1 MEAAPGTSSGG
12 AGGEGAGGTKVNQEL
27 WYACAG
33 PLVTLPP
40 AGSLVVYFPQGHSE
54 QVAASMRKDAN
65 AKIPSYP
72 NLPSKLIC
80 ILHSVTMHA
89 DPDTDEVYARMTLQ
103 PVSNVTQCDKETLL
117 ASELALKQ
125 TRPQTEFFCKT
136 LTASD
141 TSTHGGF
148 SVPRRAA
155 ERIFPHLPKRHLL
168 TTGWSLFV
176 SGKRLIAGDSVLFI
190 RDGKQQLLLGIRR
203 ANRQPVNL
211 SSSVLSSDSMH
222 IGILAA
228 AAHAA
233 ANNSQFTVFYNPRAS
248 LSEFVIPFAK
258 YQKAVCSNQLSLGM
272 RFRMMFETEE
282 SGTRRYMG
290 TITGISDM
298 DPVRWKNSQWRNV
311 QVAWDEAA
319 PSERRTRVSLW
330 EIEPIIAPFF
340 IYPSPLFTA
349 KRPRQPGITD
359 EDSSE
364 MDNLFKRN
372 MPWFGEEIYK
382 KDLNTQN
389 SLVPGLS
396 LVQWMNMQQNP
407 SLTCTVMQP
416 ELLNSLTGKPVQ
428 TLTAADLSRQ
438 ISFQPQFLQQNN
450 IQFNTSLLPPQ
461 NQQTEQ
467 LAKVIATPNQLGSVI
482 VPQKVVQDCNSE
494 KKQHPDP
501 DPVPVTQPLQGSQP
515 TTSIVQP
522 QLVNTQLQQPQVI
535 LQVQPQQPQVI
546 LQAQFQQQQPLVQN
560 HTIVQGGLEQIQLLQ
575 QQQQHLQ
582 QQPQQVQQSVQEQQQ
597 TKIQPLQ
604 VPNGTNIVTQISD
617 HQMKTQLLKA
627 LQPQQPPIMGQQKTI
642 LDLQQQAV
650 NSQSTA
656 QQCSLVATQ
665 VVGLHNSSIIQYP
678 MQQKTQPHQPIHVF
692 PGNTVCVA
700 KSEIVSSMHD
710 HSLHVPGGVQLLKTD
725 DVPSS
730 STSPSTNNNPVLL
743 QSIPSSSKNQSLPN
757 AAKTP
762 QSSLV
767 LGSTHEHGMKPYES
781 THHTLV
787 IPKMAEQR
795 PSTGQ
800 EYMNST
806 PHMDYLDTSS
816 SATSVCLSQADGSMQ
831 QNLPPSSFNQ
841 HQLLRETV
849 PDSEFEVT
857 DPGNNFLFG
866 ANIDGHLE
874 SLHEDGLLGN
884 TFETEKYMGQ
894 MPRDGISN
902 YISSK
907 DSQQELSSSMVS
919 HSFGAADIAF
929 NSIDSSIN
937 DIPLLNRNSRPPAP
951 AHQRI
956 RTYTKVHKR
965 GAVGRSIDINR
976 YSGYDEL
983 KHDIARMFGIE
994 GQLSDQNRVGWKLV
1008 YEDHEKDV
1016 LLVGDDPWEDFVN
1029 CVRCIRIL
1037 SPQEERQM
1045 RLVSDFGDSFIPNQA
1060 CSTSDGVHPWRVT
1073 EYPLNCA
1080 CEKHSLTGGPRYTST
1095 EKASEDHND
1104 GGLMD
1109 VDGASSPYARTR
1121 NPREGIAV
1129 GSAAPRHQ
1137 P

>member
-1 MEAAPGTSSGG
+1 MAAPGTSSGG
-12 AGGEGAGGTKVNQEL
+12 AGGEGGGGGTKVNQEL

-33 PLVTLPP
+33 PLVALPP

-54 QVAASMRKDAN
+54 QVASSMQKDAD

-80 ILHSVTMHA
+80 ILSSVTMHA

-103 PVSNVTQCDKETLL
+103 PVNNVTQCDKETLL

-125 TRPQTEFFCKT
+125 TRPLTEFFCKT

-155 ERIFPHLPKRHLL
+155 ERIFPHLPPAQELQARDLHDSIWTFRHIYRGQPKRHLL

-176 SGKRLIAGDSVLFI
+176 SGKRLLAGDSVLFI
-190 RDGKQQLLLGIRR
+190 RDARQQLLLGIRR

-222 IGILAA
+222 IGILAS

-233 ANNSQFTVFYNPRAS
+233 ASNSQFTVFYNPRAS
-248 LSEFVIPFAK
+248 PSEFVIPFAK
-258 YQKAVCSNQLSLGM
+258 YQKAVYSNQLSLGM

-290 TITGISDM
+290 TITGVSDM
-298 DPVRWKNSQWRNV
+298 DPVRWKNSQWRNI

-330 EIEPIIAPFF
+330 EIEPVIAPFF

-359 EDSSE
+359 DETSDME
-364 MDNLFKRN
+364 NLFKRT

-389 SLVPGLS
+389 NLVPGLS
-396 LVQWMNMQQNP
+396 LVQWMQQNP
-407 SLTCTVMQP
+407 SLTSTVGQP
-416 ELLNSLTGKPVQ
+416 ELLNSLAGKPVQ
-428 TLTAADLSRQ
+428 TLAAADLSRQ

-467 LAKVIATPNQLGSVI
+467 LAKVIATPNQSGSVM
-482 VPQKVVQDCNSE
+482 VSQKVVQDCNPE
-494 KKQHPDP
+494 QKQHAI
-501 DPVPVTQPLQGSQP
+501 TQPVQGNQP
-515 TTSIVQP
+515 MKSVAQP
-522 QLVNTQLQQPQVI
+522 QFVVQNQL
-535 LQVQPQQPQVI
+535 LQPQVI
-546 LQAQFQQQQPLVQN
+546 LQAQPQQSQVIVQAQIQQQPLVQN
-560 HTIVQGGLEQIQLLQ
+560 HTILQSGTQQIHLLQ
-575 QQQQHLQ
+575 QQQPHLQ
-582 QQPQQVQQSVQEQQQ
+582 RQPLQVQQSVQEQQQ
-597 TKIQPLQ
+597 IKIQPIQ
-604 VPNGTNIVTQISD
+604 VPNDMNMITQLSD
-617 HQMKTQLLKA
+617 HQMKIQLLKA
-627 LQPQQPPIMGQQKTI
+627 LQPQQPLVMEQQKMI
-642 LDLQQQAV
+642 LDLQHQTV
-650 NSQSTA
+650 NSNSQSSA
-656 QQCSLVATQ
+656 QQCAQ
-665 VVGLHNSSIIQYP
+665 VGGMHNSNTIQYLT
-678 MQQKTQPHQPIHVF
+678 QQKTQPHQPIQDF
-692 PGNTVCVA
+692 PGNAASVA
-700 KSEIVSSMHD
+700 NPEIATSVGARF
-710 HSLHVPGGVQLLKTD
+710 LHVPGGVQSLKTE

-730 STSPSTNNNPVLL
+730 STSPPTNNNPVLS
-743 QSIPSSSKNQSLPN
+743 QSVPCSSKDKSLL
-757 AAKTP
+757 AVAKTP
-762 QSSLV
+762 QSSAIVSPTL
-767 LGSTHEHGMKPYES
+767 EQGMKPYES
-781 THHTLV
+781 TQQMV
-787 IPKMAEQR
+787 MIPKMAEQKPGTR
-795 PSTGQ
+795 QDYVNNTQ
-800 EYMNST
+800 
-806 PHMDYLDTSS
+806 MDYLDTSS
-816 SATSVCLSQADGSMQ
+816 SANSVCLSQADGSLH
-831 QNLPPSSFNQ
+831 QNFPSSSFNQ

-874 SLHEDGLLGN
+874 SLNADALLAN
-884 TFETEKYMGQ
+884 NFETEKYMDQ
-894 MPRDGISN
+894 MPGHGISD

-907 DSQQELSSSMVS
+907 DSQQELSSSMIS
-919 HSFGAADIAF
+919 HSFGVAEIAF

-937 DIPLLNRNSRPPAP
+937 DTPFLNRNSRPPRP

-965 GAVGRSIDINR
+965 GAVGRSIDINQ

-983 KHDIARMFGIE
+983 KHDVARMFGIE
-994 GQLSDQNRVGWKLV
+994 GQLSDQNRGGWKLV

-1029 CVRCIRIL
+1029 CIRCIRIL
-1037 SPQEERQM
+1037 SPQEEMQM
-1045 RLVSDFGDSFIPNQA
+1045 RLASDFGDSFLPNQA
-1060 CSTSDGVHPWRVT
+1060 CSSSDGVHPWRV
-1073 EYPLNCA
+1073 
-1080 CEKHSLTGGPRYTST
+1080 SG
-1095 EKASEDHND
+1095 D
-1104 GGLMD
+1104 
-1109 VDGASSPYARTR
+1109 
-1121 NPREGIAV
+1121 
-1129 GSAAPRHQ
+1129 
-1137 P
+1137 

>member
-1 MEAAPGTSSGG
+1 MAAPGTSSGG
-12 AGGEGAGGTKVNQEL
+12 AGGEGGGGGTKVNQEL

-33 PLVTLPP
+33 PLVALPP

-54 QVAASMRKDAN
+54 QVAASMRKDAD

-80 ILHSVTMHA
+80 ILNSVTMLA

-103 PVSNVTQCDKETLL
+103 PVSNCDKETLL

-155 ERIFPHLPKRHLL
+155 ERIFPHLDFSMQPPAQELQARDLHDATWTFRHIFRGQPKRHLL

-176 SGKRLIAGDSVLFI
+176 SGKRLVAGDSVLFI
-190 RDGKQQLLLGIRR
+190 RDARQQLLLGIRR

-248 LSEFVIPFAK
+248 PSEFVIPFAK
-258 YQKAVCSNQLSLGM
+258 YQKAVYSNQLSLGM

-298 DPVRWKNSQWRNV
+298 DPVRWKNSHWRNI

-330 EIEPIIAPFF
+330 EIEPVIAPFF

-349 KRPRQPGITD
+349 KRPRQPGMTD
-359 EDSSE
+359 DDTSDME
-364 MDNLFKRN
+364 NLFKRT
-372 MPWFGEEIYK
+372 MPWFGEDIYK

-396 LVQWMNMQQNP
+396 LVQWMQQNP
-407 SLTCTVMQP
+407 SLTNTVVQP
-416 ELLNSLTGKPVQ
+416 ELLNSLAGKPVQ
-428 TLTAADLSRQ
+428 TLSAADLSRQ

-450 IQFNTSLLPPQ
+450 IQFNSSLLPPQ

-467 LAKVIATPNQLGSVI
+467 LAKVIATPNKPGSGTVS
-482 VPQKVVQDCNSE
+482 QKVVQDCNPE
-494 KKQHPDP
+494 KQHAI
-501 DPVPVTQPLQGSQP
+501 TQPVQGSQP
-515 TTSIVQP
+515 MISAAQP
-522 QLVNTQLQQPQVI
+522 QFVVQNQFQQSQVI
-535 LQVQPQQPQVI
+535 FQAQPQQPQVI
-546 LQAQFQQQQPLVQN
+546 LQAQPQQPQVILQAQPQQPQVIVQAQIEQQQPFVQN
-560 HTIVQGGLEQIQLLQ
+560 PTILQGGLQQVQLLQ
-575 QQQQHLQ
+575 QQQPHLQ

-597 TKIQPLQ
+597 IKIQPVQ
-604 VPNGTNIVTQISD
+604 EPNDTNMIAQLSD
-617 HQMKTQLLKA
+617 HQMKIQLLKA
-627 LQPQQPPIMGQQKTI
+627 LQPQQPLIMEQQKMI
-642 LDLQQQAV
+642 LDLQHQTV
-650 NSQSTA
+650 NSNSQSTT
-656 QQCSLVATQ
+656 QQCAQVSTQ
-665 VVGLHNSSIIQYP
+665 VGGMRNSNTIQYLT
-678 MQQKTQPHQPIHVF
+678 QQKTQSHQPIQDF
-692 PGNTVCVA
+692 PRNAVSVA
-700 KSEIVSSMHD
+700 NPEIATSMGAR
-710 HSLHVPGGVQLLKTD
+710 LLRVPNGVQPLKTE

-730 STSPSTNNNPVLL
+730 STSPPTNNNPVLL
-743 QSIPSSSKNQSLPN
+743 QSVPCSSKNQSLLT

-762 QSSLV
+762 QSSAV
-767 LGSTHEHGMKPYES
+767 VGPTFEQGMKPHES
-781 THHTLV
+781 TQQMV
-787 IPKMAEQR
+787 MIPKMAEPR
-795 PSTGQ
+795 PATRQ
-800 EYMNST
+800 EYVNNNQ
-806 PHMDYLDTSS
+806 MDYLDTSS
-816 SATSVCLSQADGSMQ
+816 SATSVCLSQADGSLH
-831 QNLPPSSFNQ
+831 QNFPSSSFNQ

-857 DPGNNFLFG
+857 DPGNNFVFG

-874 SLHEDGLLGN
+874 SLNADALLAN
-884 TFETEKYMGQ
+884 NFETEKYMDH
-894 MPRDGISN
+894 MPGHGVSN
-902 YISSK
+902 YVSSK
-907 DSQQELSSSMVS
+907 DSQQELSSSMIS
-919 HSFGAADIAF
+919 HSFGIADIAF
-929 NSIDSSIN
+929 NSIDSIN
-937 DIPLLNRNSRPPAP
+937 DNPFLNRNSRPSAP
-951 AHQRI
+951 QRI

-983 KHDIARMFGIE
+983 KHDVARMFGIE
-994 GQLSDQNRVGWKLV
+994 GQLSDQNRGGWKLV

-1037 SPQEERQM
+1037 SPQEEMQM
-1045 RLVSDFGDSFIPNQA
+1045 RLASDFGDSFLPNQA
-1060 CSTSDGVHPWRVT
+1060 CSSSDGGHPWRVT
-1073 EYPLNCA
+1073 
-1080 CEKHSLTGGPRYTST
+1080 G
-1095 EKASEDHND
+1095 D
-1104 GGLMD
+1104 
-1109 VDGASSPYARTR
+1109 
-1121 NPREGIAV
+1121 
-1129 GSAAPRHQ
+1129 
-1137 P
+1137 

>member
-1 MEAAPGTSSGG
+1 
-12 AGGEGAGGTKVNQEL
+12 
-27 WYACAG
+27 
-33 PLVTLPP
+33 
-40 AGSLVVYFPQGHSE
+40 
-54 QVAASMRKDAN
+54 MRKDAD

-80 ILHSVTMHA
+80 ILRSVTMLA

-103 PVSNVTQCDKETLL
+103 PVSNVTHCDKETLL
-117 ASELALKQ
+117 ASDLALKQ

-155 ERIFPHLPKRHLL
+155 ERIFPHLDFSMQPPAQELQARDLHDAIWTFRHIYRGQPKRHLL

-176 SGKRLIAGDSVLFI
+176 SGKRLLAGDSVLFI
-190 RDGKQQLLLGIRR
+190 RDGRQQLLLGIRR

-248 LSEFVIPFAK
+248 PSEFVIPFAK
-258 YQKAVCSNQLSLGM
+258 YQKAVYSNQLSLGM

-282 SGTRRYMG
+282 SATRRYMG

-298 DPVRWKNSQWRNV
+298 DPVRWKNSQWRNI

-319 PSERRTRVSLW
+319 PTERRTRVSLW
-330 EIEPIIAPFF
+330 EVEPVIAPFF

-359 EDSSE
+359 DDSSE
-364 MDNLFKRN
+364 MDTLFKRT
-372 MPWFGEEIYK
+372 MPWFGEEIGK
-382 KDLNTQN
+382 KDLSTQN

-396 LVQWMNMQQNP
+396 LVQWMNMQQTS
-407 SLTCTVMQP
+407 SLTSTVMQP
-416 ELLNSLTGKPVQ
+416 ELLNSLAGKPVQ
-428 TLTAADLSRQ
+428 TLAAADLSRQ

-467 LAKVIATPNQLGSVI
+467 LANVIATPNQLGSVI
-482 VPQKVVQDCNSE
+482 VPQKVVPNCSSE
-494 KKQHPDP
+494 QKQN
-501 DPVPVTQPLQGSQP
+501 PVTQPLQVSQP
-515 TTSIVQP
+515 MISMAQP
-522 QLVNTQLQQPQVI
+522 QLVHTQLQQPQVI
-535 LQVQPQQPQVI
+535 LQAQPQQPQVI
-546 LQAQFQQQQPLVQN
+546 VQAQLQQQQPLVQN
-560 HTIVQGGLEQIQLLQ
+560 HTTIQGGLQQIQLLQ
-575 QQQQHLQ
+575 QQHPHLQ
-582 QQPQQVQQSVQEQQQ
+582 QQQVQQSVQEQQQ
-597 TKIQPLQ
+597 IKIQPFQ
-604 VPNGTNIVTQISD
+604 VPNDANMVTQLSD
-617 HQMKTQLLKA
+617 QMKIQLLKA
-627 LQPQQPPIMGQQKTI
+627 LQPQQPLVMDQQKMI

-656 QQCSLVATQ
+656 QQCSQVATQ
-665 VVGLHNSSIIQYP
+665 VVGLHSSSTIQYP
-678 MQQKTQPHQPIHVF
+678 TQQKTQPHKTIQDF
-692 PGNTVCVA
+692 PGNAVSIV
-700 KSEIVSSMHD
+700 KSENVTSMGAR
-710 HSLHVPGGVQLLKTD
+710 SLHVPGGVQSMKTD
-725 DVPSS
+725 EVPSS
-730 STSPSTNNNPVLL
+730 STSPSTNNNPVILR
-743 QSIPSSSKNQSLPN
+743 STPSSSKNQCLST
-757 AAKTP
+757 ATKAP
-762 QSSLV
+762 QSSVV
-767 LGSTHEHGMKPYES
+767 LGCTLEQGMKPYES
-781 THHTLV
+781 TQHTMA
-787 IPKMAEQR
+787 IPKMAEER
-795 PSTGQ
+795 PATGQ
-800 EYMNST
+800 DYMNST
-806 PHMDYLDTSS
+806 QIEYLDTSS
-816 SATSVCLSQADGSMQ
+816 SATSVCLSQADGSLQ
-831 QNLPPSSFNQ
+831 QNFPPSFNQ
-841 HQLLRETV
+841 HQTLRETV

-857 DPGNNFLFG
+857 DPGTNFLFG
-866 ANIDGHLE
+866 ANIDGHMEPLN
-874 SLHEDGLLGN
+874 EDALLGN
-884 TFETEKYMGQ
+884 TFETEKYMDQ
-894 MPRDGISN
+894 MPGNGISN

-907 DSQQELSSSMVS
+907 DAQQELSSSVIS
-919 HSFGAADIAF
+919 HSFGVADIAF

-937 DIPLLNRNSRPPAP
+937 DIPFLNRNSRAPGP

-994 GQLSDQNRVGWKLV
+994 GQLSDQNRVCWKLV

-1045 RLVSDFGDSFIPNQA
+1045 RLASDYGDSFLGNQA
-1060 CSTSDGVHPWRVT
+1060 CSSSDGVHPWRVT
-1073 EYPLNCA
+1073 
-1080 CEKHSLTGGPRYTST
+1080 G
-1095 EKASEDHND
+1095 D
-1104 GGLMD
+1104 
-1109 VDGASSPYARTR
+1109 
-1121 NPREGIAV
+1121 
-1129 GSAAPRHQ
+1129 
-1137 P
+1137 

>member
-1 MEAAPGTSSGG
+1 MAAPGTSSGG
-12 AGGEGAGGTKVNQEL
+12 AGGEGGGGGTKVNQEL

-33 PLVTLPP
+33 PLVALPP

-54 QVAASMRKDAN
+54 QVAASMRKDAD

-80 ILHSVTMHA
+80 ILNSVTMLT

-155 ERIFPHLPKRHLL
+155 ERIFPHLDFSMQPPAQELQARDLHDSTWTFRHIFRGQPKRHLL

-176 SGKRLIAGDSVLFI
+176 SGKRLVAGDSVLFI
-190 RDGKQQLLLGIRR
+190 RDARQQLLLGIRR

-248 LSEFVIPFAK
+248 PSEFVIPFAK
-258 YQKAVCSNQLSLGM
+258 YQKAVYSNQLSLGM

-298 DPVRWKNSQWRNV
+298 DPVRWKNSQWRNI

-330 EIEPIIAPFF
+330 EIEPVIAPFF

-349 KRPRQPGITD
+349 KRPRQPGIIDDDTSD
-359 EDSSE
+359 ME
-364 MDNLFKRN
+364 NLFKRTV
-372 MPWFGEEIYK
+372 PWFGEEIYK

-396 LVQWMNMQQNP
+396 LVQWMQQNP
-407 SLTCTVMQP
+407 SLTNTAVQP
-416 ELLNSLTGKPVQ
+416 ELLNSLAGKPVQ
-428 TLTAADLSRQ
+428 TLAAADLSRQ

-467 LAKVIATPNQLGSVI
+467 LAKVIATPNQSGNVTVS
-482 VPQKVVQDCNSE
+482 QKVVQDCNPE
-494 KKQHPDP
+494 KKQHAI
-501 DPVPVTQPLQGSQP
+501 TQPVQGSQP
-515 TTSIVQP
+515 MISAAQP
-522 QLVNTQLQQPQVI
+522 QFVVQNQFQQPQVI
-535 LQVQPQQPQVI
+535 LQAQPQQPQVI
-546 LQAQFQQQQPLVQN
+546 LQAQPQQPQVILQAQIQQQQPFVQN
-560 HTIVQGGLEQIQLLQ
+560 HTIIHGGLQQVQLLQ
-575 QQQQHLQ
+575 QQQPHLQ

-597 TKIQPLQ
+597 IKIQPVQ
-604 VPNGTNIVTQISD
+604 VPNNTNMIAQLSD
-617 HQMKTQLLKA
+617 HQMKIQLLKA
-627 LQPQQPPIMGQQKTI
+627 LQPQQPLIMEQQKMI
-642 LDLQQQAV
+642 LDLQHQTV
-650 NSQSTA
+650 NSSSQSTT
-656 QQCSLVATQ
+656 QQCAQVATQ
-665 VVGLHNSSIIQYP
+665 VGGIHNSNTIQYP
-678 MQQKTQPHQPIHVF
+678 TQQKTQPHQPVQDF
-692 PGNTVCVA
+692 PQNAVSA
-700 KSEIVSSMHD
+700 ANPEIAISMGAR
-710 HSLHVPGGVQLLKTD
+710 SLHAPNEVQSLKIE

-730 STSPSTNNNPVLL
+730 STSPPTNNNHVLL
-743 QSIPSSSKNQSLPN
+743 QSVPCRSKNQSLLT

-762 QSSLV
+762 QSSAV
-767 LGSTHEHGMKPYES
+767 VGPTFEQGMKPHES
-781 THHTLV
+781 TQQMV
-787 IPKMAEQR
+787 MIPKMAEPR
-795 PSTGQ
+795 PAIRQ
-800 EYMNST
+800 EYVNNT
-806 PHMDYLDTSS
+806 PQMDYLDTSS
-816 SATSVCLSQADGSMQ
+816 SATSVCLSQADGSLH
-831 QNLPPSSFNQ
+831 QNFPPSSFNQ

-849 PDSEFEVT
+849 PDGEFEVT
-857 DPGNNFLFG
+857 DPGNNFLYG

-874 SLHEDGLLGN
+874 SLNADALLAN
-884 TFETEKYMGQ
+884 NFETEKYVDH
-894 MPRDGISN
+894 MPGHGISN

-907 DSQQELSSSMVS
+907 DSQQELSSSMIS
-919 HSFGAADIAF
+919 HSFGVADIAF

-937 DIPLLNRNSRPPAP
+937 DTHFLNRNSRPPAL
-951 AHQRI
+951 AQQRI

-983 KHDIARMFGIE
+983 KHDVARMFGIE
-994 GQLSDQNRVGWKLV
+994 GQLSDQNRGGWKLV

-1037 SPQEERQM
+1037 SPQEEMQM
-1045 RLVSDFGDSFIPNQA
+1045 RLASDFGDSLLPNQA
-1060 CSTSDGVHPWRVT
+1060 CSSSDGGHPWRVT
-1073 EYPLNCA
+1073 
-1080 CEKHSLTGGPRYTST
+1080 G
-1095 EKASEDHND
+1095 D
-1104 GGLMD
+1104 
-1109 VDGASSPYARTR
+1109 
-1121 NPREGIAV
+1121 
-1129 GSAAPRHQ
+1129 
-1137 P
+1137 

>member
-1 MEAAPGTSSGG
+1 MAAAPAPAPGTSSGE
-12 AGGEGAGGTKVNQEL
+12 AGRTKENQEL

-33 PLVTLPP
+33 PLVALPP
-40 AGSLVVYFPQGHSE
+40 VGSLVVYFPQGHSE
-54 QVAASMRKDAN
+54 QVAASMRKDAD

-80 ILHSVTMHA
+80 ILRSVTMLA

-103 PVSNVTQCDKETLL
+103 PVSNVTHCDKETLL
-117 ASELALKQ
+117 ATELALKQ

-155 ERIFPHLPKRHLL
+155 ERIFPHLNFSMQPPAQELQARDLHDAIWTFRHIYRGQPKRHLL

-176 SGKRLIAGDSVLFI
+176 SGKRLLAGDSVLFI
-190 RDGKQQLLLGIRR
+190 RDGRQQLLLGIRR

-248 LSEFVIPFAK
+248 PSEFVIPFAK
-258 YQKAVCSNQLSLGM
+258 YQKAVYSNQLSLGM

-282 SGTRRYMG
+282 SATRRYMG

-298 DPVRWKNSQWRNV
+298 DPVRWKNSQWRNI

-330 EIEPIIAPFF
+330 EVEPVIAPFF

-359 EDSSE
+359 DDSSE
-364 MDNLFKRN
+364 MDNLFKRT
-372 MPWFGEEIYK
+372 MPWFAEEIGK
-382 KDLNTQN
+382 KDLSTQN

-396 LVQWMNMQQNP
+396 LVQWMNMQQNS
-407 SLTCTVMQP
+407 SLANTVMQP
-416 ELLNSLTGKPVQ
+416 ELLNPLAGKPVQ
-428 TLTAADLSRQ
+428 TLAAADLSRQ

-467 LAKVIATPNQLGSVI
+467 LANVIATPNQLGSAI
-482 VPQKVVQDCNSE
+482 VLQKVVQNCSSE
-494 KKQHPDP
+494 QKQN
-501 DPVPVTQPLQGSQP
+501 PVTQQLQVSQP
-515 TTSIVQP
+515 MISMAQP
-522 QLVNTQLQQPQVI
+522 QLVHTQV
-535 LQVQPQQPQVI
+535 QQPQVI
-546 LQAQFQQQQPLVQN
+546 LQAQPQHPQVIVQAQLQQQQPLVQN
-560 HTIVQGGLEQIQLLQ
+560 HTTIQGGLQQIQLLQ
-575 QQQQHLQ
+575 QQHPHLQ
-582 QQPQQVQQSVQEQQQ
+582 QQQVQQSVQEQQQ
-597 TKIQPLQ
+597 IKIQPFHQ
-604 VPNGTNIVTQISD
+604 VPNDADMVTQLSD
-617 HQMKTQLLKA
+617 QMKIQLLKA
-627 LQPQQPPIMGQQKTI
+627 LQPQQPLVMEQQKMI

-650 NSQSTA
+650 NSHSTA
-656 QQCSLVATQ
+656 QQCSQVATQ
-665 VVGLHNSSIIQYP
+665 VVGLHSSSTIQYP
-678 MQQKTQPHQPIHVF
+678 TQQKTQPPKPIHEF
-692 PGNTVCVA
+692 PGNAVSIV
-700 KSEIVSSMHD
+700 KSEIVTSMGAR
-710 HSLHVPGGVQLLKTD
+710 SLHVPGGVQSMKTD

-730 STSPSTNNNPVLL
+730 STSPSTNNNPVILR
-743 QSIPSSSKNQSLPN
+743 STPSSSKNQCLPT
-757 AAKTP
+757 AAKAP
-762 QSSLV
+762 QSSVV
-767 LGSTHEHGMKPYES
+767 LGSTLEQGMKPFES
-781 THHTLV
+781 TQHTMV
-787 IPKMAEQR
+787 IPKMTEER
-795 PSTGQ
+795 PATGQ
-800 EYMNST
+800 DYMNST
-806 PHMDYLDTSS
+806 QMDYLDTSS
-816 SATSVCLSQADGSMQ
+816 SATSVCLSQADGSLQ
-831 QNLPPSSFNQ
+831 QNFPPSSFNQ
-841 HQLLRETV
+841 HQPLRETV

-857 DPGNNFLFG
+857 DAGNNFLFG
-866 ANIDGHLE
+866 ANIDGHMEPLN
-874 SLHEDGLLGN
+874 EDSLLGT
-884 TFETEKYMGQ
+884 TFETEKYMDQ
-894 MPRDGISN
+894 MPGNGISN

-907 DSQQELSSSMVS
+907 DSQQELSSSMIS
-919 HSFGAADIAF
+919 HSFGVADIAF

-937 DIPLLNRNSRPPAP
+937 DIPFLNRNSRAPGP

-1016 LLVGDDPWEDFVN
+1016 LLVGDDPWESFVN

-1045 RLVSDFGDSFIPNQA
+1045 RLASDYGDSFLGNQA
-1060 CSTSDGVHPWRVT
+1060 CSSSDGGHPWRVT
-1073 EYPLNCA
+1073 
-1080 CEKHSLTGGPRYTST
+1080 G
-1095 EKASEDHND
+1095 D
-1104 GGLMD
+1104 
-1109 VDGASSPYARTR
+1109 
-1121 NPREGIAV
+1121 
-1129 GSAAPRHQ
+1129 
-1137 P
+1137 